1 MESQKQ
7 YLNDRDDGL
16 YFPLVGGSP
25 TENPAMES
33 WKAPEPKPLVAPKEQ
48 TKKSQTTSPNNGRPP
63 GSKAPKENEAAAK
76 QKYSF
81 EEVRANIVKSQ
92 NLEKEVEKELR
103 KMHKRTRLTKA
114 QKEIAQTIGHIIIA
128 NEVPKDWEKSVKKY
142 CKTPVDQN
150 EKQVKAVEEI
160 AFEHQLDTF
169 MASVLYHSKTEE
181 KNEL

>member
-48 TKKSQTTSPNNGRPP
+48 TEKSQTTSPNNGRPP
-63 GSKAPKENEAAAK
+63 GSGAPKEKEAAAK

-150 EKQVKAVEEI
+150 EKQVGAVEEI

-169 MASVLYHSKTEE
+169 MASILYHSKE
-181 KNEL
+181 KEQK

>member
-33 WKAPEPKPLVAPKEQ
+33 WEAPEPKPLVAPKEQ
-48 TKKSQTTSPNNGRPP
+48 IKKSQTTSPNNGRPP
-63 GSKAPKENEAAAK
+63 GSGAPKENKVEAK

-81 EEVRANIVKSQ
+81 EDVRANIVKSQ
-92 NLEKEVEKELR
+92 NLEKKVEKELR
-103 KMHKRTRLTKA
+103 KIHKRTRLTKD

-128 NEVPKDWEKSVKKY
+128 NETPEDWEKSVKKY
-142 CKTPVDQN
+142 CKTPIDQN
-150 EKQVKAVEEI
+150 EKQVRAVEKI
-160 AFEHQLDTF
+160 ACEHQLDTF

-181 KNEL
+181 KK